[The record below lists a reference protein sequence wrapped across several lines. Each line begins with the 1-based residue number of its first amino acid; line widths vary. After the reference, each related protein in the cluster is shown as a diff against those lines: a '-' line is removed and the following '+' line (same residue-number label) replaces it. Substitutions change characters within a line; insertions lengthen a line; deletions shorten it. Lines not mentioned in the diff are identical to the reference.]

1 MTSRK
6 KNPGGRPTKYS
17 GKWLKDLMPALET
30 KARKG
35 ASKTQLA
42 VEMGISK
49 QTLYEW
55 MRDNREFSDAICHLM
70 TISQAKWEG
79 ILHRKA
85 LENAPGS
92 DATIKFC
99 LSNMF
104 REDYSTERTD
114 TRIEQK
120 SQMSV
125 KESIALLEQYG
136 IDVNQI
142 K

>member
-1 MTSRK
+1 MTTRK

-17 GKWLKDLMPALET
+17 GKWLEDLMPALET

-70 TISQAKWEG
+70 TISQAKSSPSSS
-79 ILHRKA
+79 L
-85 LENAPGS
+85 N
-92 DATIKFC
+92 
-99 LSNMF
+99 
-104 REDYSTERTD
+104 
-114 TRIEQK
+114 
-120 SQMSV
+120 
-125 KESIALLEQYG
+125 
-136 IDVNQI
+136 
-142 K
+142 